1 MLKVAFLLIVR
12 ILLLGESI
20 VDADP
25 NVGASARNDTIELF
39 NFMMDV
45 TNTPDHVKAFKKIPD
60 TFRIIM
66 IPNGKTY
73 CTYVSS

>member
-20 VDADP
+20 VDADLAL
-25 NVGASARNDTIELF
+25 NIESRNDIIEAFEFGIKVL
-39 NFMMDV
+39 NE
-45 TNTPDHVKAFKKIPD
+45 PDHVKAIKKIPD

>member
-1 MLKVAFLLIVR
+1 MLKVAFLLTVR
-12 ILLLGESI
+12 ILLLGEYT

-25 NVGASARNDTIELF
+25 SKNISDRNNSIEVYNLTINVIN
-39 NFMMDV
+39 N
-45 TNTPDHVKAFKKIPD
+45 PDHVKAIKKIPD